1 VTIGTLFRL
10 HSDPGPQCDGEV
22 VWIRVPGGAATRW
35 MNRASELSWAPMTD
49 PQAKRA
55 LDFLAEMIRFKS
67 YSGTPG
73 EGQLA
78 RFVVDRM
85 RALGLEASTQEVE
98 PGRLNAIGIWR
109 GTGGGQSLLFN
120 GHLDTNP
127 VTEGWTVD
135 PWGGVYDDRFIYG
148 IGVSNMKAGDAA
160 SFCAVQRLVERG
172 VRLRGD
178 VVLTYVVGELQGG
191 IGTIAAIDSGI
202 RADYFINSEP
212 TDLAGLTLHAG
223 AFNWAIELTGV
234 TRHVSKREEAV
245 DAIAAAARLV
255 PRINALTFSGAANAE
270 HASVNRAH
278 VGVLHGA
285 LSRELHE
292 WRPPQVA
299 DFARLLGTARYAP
312 SQSEAS
318 VLADFRRLLD
328 EAEAETPGLRAS
340 VARTATGHRP
350 VMLPFEVPREARI
363 VDVVRRAY
371 RAVRGTEPPLGPVPP
386 YCFYGTDAAHLL
398 HRAHMEGIVCGPG
411 GRYNTM
417 PDERVD
423 VADYLDAIEIYGLA
437 IEEVCR

>member
-1 VTIGTLFRL
+1 VSHEATLQSVHPKDSL
-10 HSDPGPQCDGEV
+10 E
-22 VWIRVPGGAATRW
+22 
-35 MNRASELSWAPMTD
+35 
-49 PQAKRA
+49 
-55 LDFLAEMIRFKS
+55 FLARMIRFKS
-67 YSGTPG
+67 YSGTAG
-73 EGQLA
+73 ESELA
-78 RFVVDRM
+78 RFMVEAM
-85 RALGLEASTQEVE
+85 KKLGLEAFLQEVE
-98 PGRLNAIGIWR
+98 PGRFNAIGTWR
-109 GTGGGQSLLFN
+109 GAGGGPSLLFN

-127 VTEGWTVD
+127 ATEGWTVD
-135 PWGGVYDDRFIYG
+135 PWGGMYDDRFIYG

-160 SFCAVQRLVERG
+160 SFCAVKTLLDRG

-191 IGTIAAIDSGI
+191 VGTVKAIDEGI

-223 AFNWAIELTGV
+223 AFNWLIELTGL
-234 TRHVSKREEAV
+234 TRHVSKREDAV

-255 PRINALTFSGAANAE
+255 PRLNALAFSGAANAE

-278 VGVLHGA
+278 VGVMHGA

-299 DFARLLGTARYAP
+299 DFVRMSGTARYAP

-318 VLADFRRLLD
+318 VLGDLRRLLD
-328 EAEAETPGLRAS
+328 EMEREFPGLKAT
-340 VARTATGHRP
+340 VARANDGTRP
-350 VMLPFEVPREARI
+350 TMLPFEVPRQSRI
-363 VDVVRRAY
+363 VQAVQRAY
-371 RAVRGTEPPLGPVPP
+371 RAVRGTDQPLGAVAP

-398 HRAHMEGIVCGPG
+398 HRAKMEGLVCGPG

-423 VADYLDAIEIYGLA
+423 VPDYLDMIKIYMLAMLEICQT
-437 IEEVCR
+437 V